1 MSHRTAPGE
10 LDPIAQLTKRLRTLE
25 ANTRA
30 EQAGAVQAL
39 LFAAL
44 PAAGQPGRLLFVTNG
59 RKIGEG
65 AGAGTGVLVADDGTN
80 WIHVATDTPVAV

>member
-44 PAAGQPGRLLFVTNG
+44 PAAGQPGRLLHVLNG
-59 RKIGEG
+59 RKPTEG
-65 AGAGTGVLVADDGTN
+65 AGAGTGVLAVDDG
-80 WIHVATDTPVAV
+80 VAWRRVGDYTTVAV